1 MTAQPDIVSRSTW
14 LAARRALLLKEKALT
29 RQRDA
34 LAAERRRLPMVAID
48 KDYSFETPQGRK
60 SLLAL
65 FEDRHQLVV
74 YHFMFDPDDPPP
86 GRTHPYSEGCPGC
99 SHVADNMPHLSHLH
113 ARDTTLVLVSR
124 APLAKIMPFKRR
136 MGWTLPWVSSYGSD
150 FNYDFDVTIDPAVAS
165 PHYNYQDAATLQAK
179 GRLEHVQGELPG
191 LSVFLRDGEKIYH
204 SYSTFGRGL
213 DGLLNTY
220 NILDLTPYGRQE
232 EWEDSPAGWP
242 KSKDFWLR
250 HHDKYDGAPQAA
262 ASCCQD

>member
-1 MTAQPDIVSRSTW
+1 MTVLPDVVSREQW
-14 LAARRALLLKEKALT
+14 LESRLALLRKEKELT

-34 LAAERRRLPMVAID
+34 LAALRRRLPVVAVE
-48 KDYSFETPQGRK
+48 KDYIFDTPQGRNTL
-60 SLLAL
+60 SEL
-65 FEDRHQLVV
+65 FEGRSQLVV
-74 YHFMFDPDDPPP
+74 YHFMFDPADPPP

-99 SHVADNMPHLSHLH
+99 SHVADNMPHLAHLH

-165 PHYNYQDAATLQAK
+165 PHYNYQDAAALQAK

-191 LSVFLRDGEKIYH
+191 LSVFLRDDEKIYH